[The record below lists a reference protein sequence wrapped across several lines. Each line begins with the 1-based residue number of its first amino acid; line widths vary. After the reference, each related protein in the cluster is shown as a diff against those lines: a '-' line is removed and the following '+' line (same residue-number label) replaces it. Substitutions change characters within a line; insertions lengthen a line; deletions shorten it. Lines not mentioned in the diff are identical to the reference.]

1 MFLSLLVAAAFV
13 PGAAHAADYPTPKYE
28 LRLDDYYINTVD
40 YRFPSGLRILFQED
54 HSQPIVSVT
63 NWIDHGSIY
72 DGVNEHG
79 DSVEGIAHV
88 VEHLAFRAKHGDFP
102 KNWDVINQLGG
113 ILNASTSTDWTN
125 YMTVAPVDSAIMLL
139 RIEGLRLHDGIAGVT
154 AEDVEAE
161 KSIARNELR
170 MGYEMGSN
178 GSPEVRTALVHLPKL
193 LWPEGHP
200 YRNTTIG
207 THETISNITLSAV
220 QRYVR
225 ENYKPDLS
233 TIAMVGD
240 LDTTGSKPMDMIF
253 KSFADIEHLLM
264 APEDAD
270 AYQKLTDEVAKNDF
284 FNKWIETKLVPF
296 LKEAAET
303 PAKPRVDCSN
313 PKAPPPLQSTETMEV
328 IGMVD
333 YRTAIAAWSLPSG
346 YCPTDINM
354 NAAAFFLQQYIF
366 RGLNPTFDPELTES
380 IFKNMGC
387 GPMTDKEGSILFC
400 FVKEGAVP
408 RLSAEQALDKIEDV
422 LFYQTNP
429 IDQVEK
435 PFIDKNLAEGRLD
448 GMMSTLQTTDNIAS
462 LYGRSFYVAS
472 HTHYTGMPTYF
483 SDNIRWNQE
492 LQLEPIREIGKKYV
506 TRDRMARLII
516 APMDEDDR
524 EKLEASASEAD
535 KDNEVVAD
543 HRAKDDRSR
552 QLFDTNKLTPE
563 TIKDVIVVPDVNKM
577 REFTLD
583 NGLHVV
589 VMNHGEAPLVKVG
602 LHVEGD
608 DSVSPVDGMDSLSEY
623 LYSAGRTDASNPT
636 LDTIRVAGVAQRSEN
651 DVYAS
656 GSSGNL
662 EALLHKTRRLVDDID
677 WQMASK
683 AQQIKDWTG
692 SAKGAGKKADN
703 WASRL
708 RGDAVWPNHPYGRW
722 WHPSEYEVMK
732 EWSKADLQAWQRTK
746 WQPANAYL
754 VVVGKVDGDD
764 AERLVREYFN
774 TWEYQGDG
782 EPQRLKPLPPP
793 TELPDRKVMLFDRP
807 IATQSKVILA
817 CPLKKEGD
825 KHVARTQVIGE
836 LFTFFAFERLRE
848 EKGITYGAYSSPYME
863 WGDTAQ
869 LRISSVIQN
878 SGAGFGVK
886 TMLDIIEEGADGK
899 IDEGLIATNKWN
911 VARTSVTSIQSGDQM
926 LSAIISKG
934 RENLDYFRN
943 YPDQLANV
951 SKADFQDALS
961 TCKGHEVV
969 TVVGPVEIIKSQFDD
984 HGITY
989 EVIDWEALHL
999 DTLTEK
1005 EQKKYFKNKAKEE
1018 EERLA
1023 AEAEEAEK
1031 SGKD

>member
-1 MFLSLLVAAAFV
+1 MFLSLLAAAAFV

-54 HSQPIVSVT
+54 HSQPIVSIT

-79 DSVEGIAHV
+79 ESVEGVAHV
-88 VEHLAFRAKHGDFP
+88 VEHLAFRAKHGDLP

-125 YMTVAPVDSAIMLL
+125 YMTVAPADASIMLL
-139 RIEGLRLHDGIAGVT
+139 RIEALRLHDGVAGVT

-161 KSIARNELR
+161 KAIARNELR

-207 THETISNITLSAV
+207 THETIANITLHSV

-225 ENYKPDLS
+225 ENYKPEFS

-240 LDTTGSKPMDMIF
+240 LDTAGGKPMDMIF
-253 KSFADIEHLLM
+253 RSFAEVEHLLM
-264 APEDAD
+264 APEDAE
-270 AYQKLTDEVAKNDF
+270 AYKKLTDEGAKNEF
-284 FNKWIETKLVPF
+284 FNKWVETKLVPF
-296 LKEAAET
+296 LQEAAQT
-303 PAKPRVDCSN
+303 PAEPRVDCSN
-313 PKAPPPLQSTETMEV
+313 PKEPPELQSKEIMKV

-333 YRTAIAAWSLPSG
+333 KPTAIAAWSLPSG

-354 NAAAFFLQQYIF
+354 NAAAFFLQQYVW
-366 RGLNPTFDPELTES
+366 RGLNPTFDPDLTES
-380 IFKNMGC
+380 IFENMGC
-387 GPMTDKEGSILFC
+387 GPLTDREGSVLFC
-400 FVKEGAVP
+400 FVREGAVP
-408 RLSAEQALDKIEDV
+408 RLKAEQYLDKIEDV

-448 GMMSTLQTTDNIAS
+448 GMMATLQTTDNIAS
-462 LYGRSFYVAS
+462 LYGRSFFVAS
-472 HTHYTGMPTYF
+472 HAHYTGMPTYF

-492 LQLEPIREIGKKYV
+492 LQLEPIRAIGKKYV
-506 TRDRMARLII
+506 TRERMARMVIE
-516 APMDEDDR
+516 PMDEEDR
-524 EKLEASASEAD
+524 ERLEASASEAD
-535 KDNEVVAD
+535 KDNEVAAD

-552 QLFDTNKLTPE
+552 QLFDTDKLTPE
-563 TIKDVIVVPDVNKM
+563 AIKEVIVVPDVEKM
-577 REFTLD
+577 HEFTLD

-589 VMNHGEAPLVKVG
+589 AMNHGEAPLVKIG
-602 LHVEGD
+602 LRVAGD
-608 DSVSPVDGMDSLSEY
+608 DSIAPVDGMDTLAEY
-623 LYSAGRTDASNPT
+623 LYYAGRTDARNPT
-636 LDTIRVAGVAQRSEN
+636 LDTLRVAGRAFRSEN
-651 DVYAS
+651 DIYAS

-662 EALLHKTRRLVDDID
+662 EALLHKTRRLLDDTD
-677 WQMASK
+677 WQMAAK

-692 SAKGAGKKADN
+692 GAKGAGKKPDN
-703 WASRL
+703 WATRL
-708 RGDAVWPNHPYGRW
+708 RNEAVWPNHPYGRW
-722 WHPSEYEVMK
+722 WTPSDYEVMK
-732 EWSKADLQAWQRTK
+732 DWTKADLQSWQRTK

-754 VVVGKVDGDD
+754 VIVGKLDGDE
-764 AERLVREYFN
+764 AERLVREYFSS
-774 TWEYQGDG
+774 WEFQGEG
-782 EPQRLKPLPPP
+782 KPQKLEPPPAP

-807 IATQSKVILA
+807 IATQSKVTLA

-825 KHVARTQVIGE
+825 QHVARTQVIGE

-848 EKGITYGAYSSPYME
+848 EKGITYGAYSYPQMK
-863 WGDTAQ
+863 WGDTSQ
-869 LRISSVIQN
+869 LLIASVIQN

-886 TMLDIIEEGADGK
+886 TMLEIIEEGADGK

-911 VARTSVTSIQSGDQM
+911 VARTTVTGIQSGDQM
-926 LSAIISKG
+926 LNAILGKG
-934 RENLDYFRN
+934 RENLDYFRE
-943 YPDQLANV
+943 YPDALANV
-951 SKADFQDALS
+951 TKADFQDALS

-969 TVVGPVEIIKSQFDD
+969 TVVGPVDTIKSQFDD
-984 HGITY
+984 FGIAY
-989 EVIDWEALHL
+989 EVVDWENLYL
-999 DTLTEK
+999 EQLTEK
-1005 EQKKYFKNKAKEE
+1005 EQKKYHKNKAKEE
-1018 EERLA
+1018 EERLKK
-1023 AEAEEAEK
+1023 EAEETADK
-1031 SGKD
+1031 G